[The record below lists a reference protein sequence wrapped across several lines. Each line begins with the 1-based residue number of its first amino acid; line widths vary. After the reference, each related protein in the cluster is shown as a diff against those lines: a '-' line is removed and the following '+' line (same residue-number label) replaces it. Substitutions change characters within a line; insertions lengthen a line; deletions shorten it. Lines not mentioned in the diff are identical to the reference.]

1 MSSKAPADFLKSIRG
16 QRVIVKLN
24 SGVDYKG
31 EEGGAHLSASLPKE
45 LVRCSQSRHP
55 PISESHLTF
64 QVSWLAWMAS

>member
-1 MSSKAPADFLKSIRG
+1 MSKAPADFLKSIRG

-31 EEGGAHLSASLPKE
+31 EEGGALLLASLPKQ
-45 LVRCSQSRHP
+45 LARCSQSRHP
-55 PISESHLTF
+55 TISESYLTF